1 MTIAGLLLF
10 KCWWWRRHRKYF
22 PHLDFFIGGWR
33 RRCAT
38 IVGEILAEVH
48 YFWFHQHNNEQLVRF
63 RYLAGLNG
71 AVRPYKR
78 KFICSGFELSNKVP
92 KLAVSRAPRTRC
104 SILHLNC
111 VNRALTGAV
120 FFKGNHFL
128 IVGP

>member
-1 MTIAGLLLF
+1 M
-10 KCWWWRRHRKYF
+10 
-22 PHLDFFIGGWR
+22 
-33 RRCAT
+33 
-38 IVGEILAEVH
+38 H

-78 KFICSGFELSNKVP
+78 KFICSGFDLSNKVP

-104 SILHLNC
+104 SILHLTC

-128 IVGP
+128 IVGS